1 MHVQNGRK
9 KRALIFHEQPAN
21 IRRNLRGERN
31 LLVGLPP
38 LMAAD
43 LDLHFLVKPLQKIEQ
58 LVRREAAEMPIH
70 LVRDIGLRNAQDT
83 GDFAL
88 F

>member
-1 MHVQNGRK
+1 MRWYGADNRH
-9 KRALIFHEQPAN
+9 
-21 IRRNLRGERN
+21 NLRSERN
-31 LLVGLPP
+31 LLVGLS
-38 LMAAD
+38 LVMATD

-70 LVRDIGLRNAQDT
+70 QVRDIGLGNAQDT